1 MANRQRR
8 SSTAGRTGRARARK
22 TGNGRGGRARSA
34 GNGMSAIAVLERDHR
49 EAFAMMR
56 RVEKD
61 PGLFTHVKIA
71 LDVHARIEEEIFYPA
86 LRNTDEG
93 RSPVREAQ
101 KEHQGV
107 KLLLTKMAGLDGGSA
122 RFRQSLR
129 QLQKE
134 VQHHVAEERSEIFPM
149 ARQAFSREELA
160 EMGRQLA
167 QRRQELM
174 QTVASL
180 TSSLGGPA
188 GVALASTVR
197 RAVKAV
203 LPG

>member
-1 MANRQRR
+1 MATRKRR
-8 SSTAGRTGRARARK
+8 SSTSGRSGKARTRK
-22 TGNGRGGRARSA
+22 SGNGRSRRPRAG
-34 GNGMSAIAVLERDHR
+34 GNGLSALALLERDHR
-49 EAFAMMR
+49 DAFAMMR
-56 RVEKD
+56 RAAKD

-101 KEHQGV
+101 KEHQTV
-107 KLLLTKMAGLDGGSA
+107 KVLLTKMSGLDGGTA
-122 RFRQSLR
+122 RFQQSLR
-129 QLQKE
+129 QLQRE
-134 VQHHVAEERSEIFPM
+134 VEHHVAEERSEIFPM

-160 EMGRQLA
+160 EMGRRLA

-188 GVALASTVR
+188 GVALASTMR